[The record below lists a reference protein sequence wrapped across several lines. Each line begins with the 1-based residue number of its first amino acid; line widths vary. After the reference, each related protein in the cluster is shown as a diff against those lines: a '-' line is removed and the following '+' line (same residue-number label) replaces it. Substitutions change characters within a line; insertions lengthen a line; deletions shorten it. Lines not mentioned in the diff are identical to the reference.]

1 MKPKMIH
8 IAVLEDEIL
17 FRKSIIFLLK
27 HESNFKIIFDGN
39 NGQEFVDYLKESLN
53 TVPDVVLLDLRMPKM
68 DGMELTKFLNKKFPN
83 VKIIALTTYNSNVF
97 AETMIENGAVGF
109 LSKSAL
115 PEDVVATINNVIA
128 QGFYF
133 QPDVLQVLLKQNHVP
148 EHSSDEVYELTKREM
163 EVLQL
168 MYRQYSTKEI
178 ADQLCLSER
187 TVEGHRKNIL
197 YKTHSK
203 NSIGLIFWGIRN
215 KILSVDEF
223 FK

>member
-27 HESNFKIIFDGN
+27 HEPNFKIIFDGN
-39 NGQEFVDYLKESLN
+39 NGQEFIDYLKEPLN

-68 DGMELTKFLNKKFPN
+68 DGMELAKFLNKKYPN
-83 VKIIALTTYNSNVF
+83 IKIIALTAYNSNAF

-115 PEDVVATINNVIA
+115 PEKVVATINNVVT
-128 QGFYF
+128 QGFHF
-133 QPDVLQVLLKQNHVP
+133 PPDVLQILFNQNHTT
-148 EHSSDEVYELTKREM
+148 EHSNDEVYELTKREM

-168 MYRQYSTKEI
+168 IYKQYSTKEI
-178 ADQLCLSER
+178 ASQLCLSER

-197 YKTHSK
+197 HKTHAK

-215 KILSVDEF
+215 KILSVDEIL
-223 FK
+223 K